1 MSKCDIS
8 IEFDA
13 ENRTY
18 RGGETV
24 SGRVLVEVNKDL
36 TSNGIKL
43 IHFWQTHGYGNT
55 DAGERVEEMLDTD
68 SQLFAGEVRTYPF
81 SFVADRQP
89 LTYHGHYVNIDHYV
103 RVEVDVPWAI
113 DPKLE

>member
-18 RGGETV
+18 RGGGTV

-43 IHFWQTHGYGNT
+43 IHFWQTHG
-55 DAGERVEEMLDTD
+55 
-68 SQLFAGEVRTYPF
+68 
-81 SFVADRQP
+81 
-89 LTYHGHYVNIDHYV
+89 
-103 RVEVDVPWAI
+103 
-113 DPKLE
+113 